1 MKQSNKTEWAI
12 WGVCALSFAVT
23 LALLPLLPARIPVH
37 WNVDGQIDG
46 WAARPGAFFG
56 PAMGLGLSLLMKFL
70 PYIDP
75 RRRSYEKFGRAYD
88 AFRLA
93 LALFA
98 LILQGV
104 TLYAAFYPDGLD
116 VSRIITA
123 CVGALLCVA
132 GNYMPKFRHNY
143 FCGIRTPWTLASE
156 TCWRRTHR
164 FAGPLWFWA
173 VWRWRRAAFSSPAAG
188 WPRPRRLWEPCS
200 SCPLI
205 FIRTLFIKAAVKID
219 FAAAM
224 RYTILG

>member
-56 PAMGLGLSLLMKFL
+56 LAMGLGLSLLMKFL

-93 LALFA
+93 LALFV

-116 VSRIITA
+116 VSRIIAA

-132 GNYMPKFRHNY
+132 GSF
-143 FCGIRTPWTLASE
+143 FLSG
-156 TCWRRTHR
+156 
-164 FAGPLWFWA
+164 
-173 VWRWRRAAFSSPAAG
+173 RW
-188 WPRPRRLWEPCS
+188 L
-200 SCPLI
+200 
-205 FIRTLFIKAAVKID
+205 
-219 FAAAM
+219 AAA
-224 RYTILG
+224 TAALGAVLVVPAYLYSYFIYKSSGED

>member
-93 LALFA
+93 LALFV

-116 VSRIITA
+116 VSRIIA
-123 CVGALLCVA
+123 AYVGALLCVA

-164 FAGPLWFWA
+164 FAGPLWFWGGLA
-173 VWRWRRAAFSSPAAG
+173 LAAG
-188 WPRPRRLWEPCS
+188 SFFFSGRWL
-200 SCPLI
+200 
-205 FIRTLFIKAAVKID
+205 
-219 FAAAM
+219 AAA
-224 RYTILG
+224 TAALGAVLVVPAYLYSYFIYKSGGED